1 MGEHVLSV
9 LGEYRMKIFIIGL
22 LVISFLICYSACAV
36 PKSIEEQKQD
46 DKAQLEW
53 IKQYTKG

>member
-1 MGEHVLSV
+1 
-9 LGEYRMKIFIIGL
+9 MKIFIMGL

-36 PKSIEEQKQD
+36 PKSIEEQRQD